1 MLDLLMALIYRV
13 GLIIMIGLVFS
24 RTKAFTNIF
33 EKKALTLQDKL
44 VVAVL
49 FALLSMLGTMTG
61 IKYQGAIVNTRV
73 VGVAVGG
80 LLGGP
85 LVGILAGLLSGGHR
99 YLIDIGGFTAL
110 SCGIS
115 TLTEGVIAGLLSKK
129 FQNSKKKIVFAL
141 IIGALLEALQM
152 LIVVIIARPFDDAVA
167 LVRVISFPMIL
178 VNSLG
183 IALFLSIITNIQSLG
198 VIQAK
203 YRARQALLIADK
215 TTQSL
220 RSGLNEETAQITAEY
235 ILSAT
240 DFDAVAITNKHYA
253 LAHVGVESDHHY
265 AGRDIMTEVTK
276 SVIMKGRLEVANSK
290 EAIGCP
296 EKKCRI
302 MSAVIA
308 PLKDGDQTLGTLK
321 FYRLKP
327 NITDVDVEVAR
338 GLSSL
343 LSTQLTMTTLEA
355 QSKLALSAEI
365 KALQAQISPHFFFNT
380 LNVISSLIRT
390 NPTKAREVLLDLSS
404 YLRNNMQSLKG
415 EIYLKD
421 EIMHTEKF
429 LKIIQARFG
438 EAITFETDIQVNQEI
453 KILPLIIQP
462 IVENAILHG
471 ILPKGSIG
479 SVKVSVYGNQGCLNI
494 DIADDGVGI
503 PKEKLMLIQSS
514 EMSESIGINNVRSR
528 IEKHFGEYGSFSI
541 NSKEGEGTVVKLSFP
556 YEQYEEVKYA

>member
-1 MLDLLMALIYRV
+1 
-13 GLIIMIGLVFS
+13 
-24 RTKAFTNIF
+24 
-33 EKKALTLQDKL
+33 
-44 VVAVL
+44 
-49 FALLSMLGTMTG
+49 
-61 IKYQGAIVNTRV
+61 
-73 VGVAVGG
+73 
-80 LLGGP
+80 
-85 LVGILAGLLSGGHR
+85 
-99 YLIDIGGFTAL
+99 
-110 SCGIS
+110 
-115 TLTEGVIAGLLSKK
+115 
-129 FQNSKKKIVFAL
+129 
-141 IIGALLEALQM
+141 
-152 LIVVIIARPFDDAVA
+152 
-167 LVRVISFPMIL
+167 
-178 VNSLG
+178 
-183 IALFLSIITNIQSLG
+183 
-198 VIQAK
+198 
-203 YRARQALLIADK
+203 
-215 TTQSL
+215 
-220 RSGLNEETAQITAEY
+220 
-235 ILSAT
+235 
-240 DFDAVAITNKHYA
+240 
-253 LAHVGVESDHHY
+253 
-265 AGRDIMTEVTK
+265 
-276 SVIMKGRLEVANSK
+276 
-290 EAIGCP
+290 
-296 EKKCRI
+296 
-302 MSAVIA
+302 
-308 PLKDGDQTLGTLK
+308 
-321 FYRLKP
+321 
-327 NITDVDVEVAR
+327 
-338 GLSSL
+338 
-343 LSTQLTMTTLEA
+343 MTTLEA